1 MSRPRA
7 EDFLELVER
16 LRRGRLKVYIGF
28 AAGVGK
34 TYRMLEE
41 AHALTKRGVDV
52 VVGFVETHGRVD
64 TAALVH
70 GLEVVPRRTL
80 EYRGLRVEEM
90 DLDAVVARRPEIAIV
105 DEVAHTNVPGSRY
118 AKRYEDVNA
127 LLDAGINVIGAFNI
141 QHLESLNDLV
151 EEATGVEIR
160 ETVPDTFLEQA
171 DQVVNLDLAVED
183 LLERLRTGKIYAPEK
198 VTRALENFFQEEKLS
213 TLRELALREVA
224 ESLGRAALANGREE
238 VDEETTPRQGSG
250 RVMVCISSR
259 SPRAATL
266 LRRGSRLSGR
276 LNTDWYVVYVEA
288 PEEAPDRIDSA
299 TQRVLHANIQ
309 KATELGAEVVRLQGD
324 DIVAT
329 LLDFARSHAV
339 AHILIGRTHASF
351 WQHLRRGDFV
361 QRMVREGDDFDLHIC
376 GLPERESAS

>member
-16 LRRGRLKVYIGF
+16 LRRGRLKLYIGF

-41 AHALTKRGVDV
+41 AHALGKRGVDV
-52 VVGFVETHGRVD
+52 VVGFVETHGRAD

-70 GLEVVPRRTL
+70 GLEVVPRRVL
-80 EYRGLRVEEM
+80 AYRGLNVEEM
-90 DLDAVVARRPEIAIV
+90 DLDAIVARRPDIAIV
-105 DEVAHTNVPGSRY
+105 DEIAHTNVPGSRH
-118 AKRYEDVNA
+118 AKRYEDVDA

-151 EEATGVEIR
+151 GEATGVEIR

-183 LLERLRTGKIYAPEK
+183 LLERLRAGKIYAPEK
-198 VTRALENFFQEEKLS
+198 ATRALENFFQKDKLS

-238 VDEETTPRQGSG
+238 AGEETTPRQGSE

-266 LRRGSRLSGR
+266 LRRGSRLAGR

-288 PEEAPDRIDSA
+288 PDEAPDRIDSA
-299 TQRVLHANIQ
+299 TQRILQANIQ
-309 KATELGAEVVRLQGD
+309 KARELGAEVVQLQGKD
-324 DIVAT
+324 VVTT

-339 AHILIGRTHASF
+339 AHILIGRTHSSV
-351 WQHLRRGDFV
+351 WRHLVRGDFV
-361 QRMVREGDDFDLHIC
+361 RRMVREADDFDLHIC
-376 GLPERESAS
+376 GLPEREGSS